1 MITSNTYVYELLVM
15 INLGINIYMKAR
27 RTVVLFDSF
36 ACHLPY
42 HLLTKL
48 SGHKAQMES
57 FVFKG
62 LSSTPS
68 RVRKI

>member
-36 ACHLPY
+36 ACLPA
-42 HLLTKL
+42 LPL
-48 SGHKAQMES
+48 
-57 FVFKG
+57 VD
-62 LSSTPS
+62 
-68 RVRKI
+68 